1 MHFCM
6 VLQALTEVYPFFFL
20 ACIYNYYCKSHFRQI
35 YTQLRSFDFI
45 SKKVETL
52 QMADGGTWVSLFR
65 NICHF
70 LPFVMFL
77 PSLIWNRTILTGCKF
92 VWNGIYNSNYK
103 YMQYVFVANVKIN
116 CYEPLYNKHLIFIK
130 DWSQFFFGSWRNKL
144 KNVVHT
150 V

>member
-1 MHFCM
+1 M
-6 VLQALTEVYPFFFL
+6 LQRHI

-70 LPFVMFL
+70 LRFFHWKCSDFFILLEIV
-77 PSLIWNRTILTGCKF
+77 SDNKSKCLIIILL
-92 VWNGIYNSNYK
+92 
-103 YMQYVFVANVKIN
+103 KI
-116 CYEPLYNKHLIFIK
+116 L
-130 DWSQFFFGSWRNKL
+130 NKL
-144 KNVVHT
+144 SMFCNVWHCRHKTVHQCLT
-150 V
+150 LSALKLKMPIKYSITWKVSRYPKR